1 MFDQVRRLLLKR
13 ITALAIA
20 WLIILP
26 ACAFSQTRART
37 ATKRRGRPTV
47 SRKSGN
53 QAPAEAANRVA
64 DQIKLLTRFIY
75 VLGGV
80 AKGLEAADEAARRNE
95 ASPAV
100 IAQTESSKATVK
112 TSLQNVRDGLDK
124 LELDFRTTPG
134 LARYYPGLAG
144 VAAEAA
150 TAEEQA
156 AQNQFDKAGR
166 TLLGVV
172 NHLTDALLEMH

>member
-1 MFDQVRRLLLKR
+1 MFDQIRRLHLKR

-20 WLIILP
+20 WLILLP
-26 ACAFSQTRART
+26 AGAFSQTRART
-37 ATKRRGRPTV
+37 TTKRRGRTATA
-47 SRKSGN
+47 RKSGN
-53 QAPAEAANRVA
+53 LVQAEGANRVA

-80 AKGLEAADEAARRNE
+80 AKGIEAADEAARRNE

-100 IAQTESSKATVK
+100 IAQTESSKATIRK
-112 TSLQNVRDGLDK
+112 SLQDWRDVMDK
-124 LELDFRTTPG
+124 LELDFRTTPE
-134 LARYYPGLAG
+134 LERYYPGLAG
-144 VAAEAA
+144 VAAAAA

-172 NHLTDALLEMH
+172 NHLTDALLAMH